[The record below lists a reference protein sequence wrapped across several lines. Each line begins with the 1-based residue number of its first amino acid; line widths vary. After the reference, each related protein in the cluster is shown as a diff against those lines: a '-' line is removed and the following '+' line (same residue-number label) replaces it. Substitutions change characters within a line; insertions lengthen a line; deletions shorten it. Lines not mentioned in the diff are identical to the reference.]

1 MGVCRQ
7 KDMIFC
13 NVSMQCIGRNLV
25 CDGVKDCGYGED
37 ETLTACALKQ
47 QCESNWSLSE
57 GCIVRCKPGYFGKF
71 CQSCVDK
78 CLNGICDKQTGI
90 CLNCTP
96 GYFGEYC
103 EQNCSKECVNGIC
116 NSKSGICKDC
126 TPGYFGEYCEQ
137 NCSKE
142 CVNGIC
148 NSKSGICKNCIPG
161 YFGKYCEETCSNECL
176 NGLCNSSSGICKHCI
191 RTYYENC
198 SLECGQECRER
209 EGFPQCDR
217 QSGNCL
223 HGCNFYYFGHKCNK
237 ICKNCKGNS
246 SNDPCGINGVCYFGC
261 KNDYWDKNCTTKC
274 NANCQGD
281 EQGNRCNS
289 STGECLYGCTRG
301 WSGRSCEDVSSVQ
314 STTSEST
321 EKENVNSLKTTL
333 IVISASF
340 IVVLVVAGIICYFW
354 GQKRLKR
361 QLNERKELRRNIQ
374 DDVQPGQEPSGSPT
388 RESSSLY
395 ADINEESME
404 LYHYICEQNVPDH
417 YEEISVTK
425 YDGNTEIVHLEEFTV
440 TSNSRRSITQ
450 SEGKNE
456 LDSTDE
462 TKSRQSVT
470 QSEGGLDQVENTNG
484 IDGRRRFVN
493 SSRSNESVCTNENF
507 DLDTWSQTT
516 KAENRRMLA
525 AKYCE
530 EEEDIFGDLGQFQVD
545 YIHAIEREESELP
558 YDE

>member
-1 MGVCRQ
+1 
-7 KDMIFC
+7 
-13 NVSMQCIGRNLV
+13 
-25 CDGVKDCGYGED
+25 
-37 ETLTACALKQ
+37 LKQ

-57 GCIVRCKPGYFGKF
+57 GCFIRCKPGYFGKY

-78 CLNGICDKQTGI
+78 CLNGKCEKQTGI
-90 CLNCTP
+90 CLDCTP

-126 TPGYFGEYCEQ
+126 
-137 NCSKE
+137 
-142 CVNGIC
+142 
-148 NSKSGICKNCIPG
+148 IPG

-176 NGLCNSSSGICKHCI
+176 NGICNSSSGICKDCI

-209 EGFPQCDR
+209 DGFPQCDR

-223 HGCNFYYFGHKCNK
+223 HGCNLYYFGHNCNK
-237 ICKNCKGNS
+237 TCRNCKGDS

-261 KNDYWDKNCTTKC
+261 KNDYWDKNCNTKC

-281 EQGNRCNS
+281 EHGNRCNA
-289 STGECLYGCTRG
+289 STGECLYGCTLG

-333 IVISASF
+333 IVISACF

-354 GQKRLKR
+354 GQKRLNR
-361 QLNERKELRRNIQ
+361 QMNERKELRQNFPVG
-374 DDVQPGQEPSGSPT
+374 DPPEQEPSGSPT

-417 YEEISVTK
+417 FEEISVTK
-425 YDGNTEIVHLEEFTV
+425 YDGNTEIVHLKEFTV

-484 IDGRRRFVN
+484 IDRRRSFVN
-493 SSRSNESVCTNENF
+493 SSRSNESVCTNEYF

-530 EEEDIFGDLGQFQVD
+530 EEKDIFGDLGQFQVD
-545 YIHAIEREESELP
+545 YIHAIEREESESES
-558 YDE
+558 DEVEHQDIKQNIEYSLLLSHTAQVDENFCLDDRNSSTSEQPAQSHPEANMDDEINIKSPLQTTK